1 VASTGTGAAG
11 RSIGWADRRDFWHL
25 YRRTKGN
32 AELRL
37 KRMLEE
43 IGLKPRDET
52 VLHETSPVSNQV
64 RSRHSK
70 EPILKI

>member
-1 VASTGTGAAG
+1 
-11 RSIGWADRRDFWHL
+11 L

-43 IGLKPRDET
+43 IGLKPRAET
-52 VLHETSPVSNQV
+52 VLHEVSPVPKQV
-64 RSRHSK
+64 RSRHCK
-70 EPILKI
+70 APMLKI